1 MGITGVPGFLESI
14 VVPPAAL
21 SRSRMGLVEHWH
33 HWKASGHMAGGMAFG
48 SEPVRMGTAWQP
60 HCGS

>member
-1 MGITGVPGFLESI
+1 MGITGVPGFLEGI

-33 HWKASGHMAGGMAFG
+33 PWKASGHGRRHGIWVGASPHGNGIA
-48 SEPVRMGTAWQP
+48 TALR
-60 HCGS
+60 